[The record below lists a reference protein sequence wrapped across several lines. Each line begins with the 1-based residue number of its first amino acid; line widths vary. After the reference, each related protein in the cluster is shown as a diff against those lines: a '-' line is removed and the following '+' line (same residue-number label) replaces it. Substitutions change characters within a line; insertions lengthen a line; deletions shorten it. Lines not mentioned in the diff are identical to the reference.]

1 MIKTILENPIGNNA
15 QWLTVQVIFIKKRNL
30 TRMAI
35 MISFKIL
42 F

>member
-15 QWLTVQVIFIKKRNL
+15 QWLTVQVILLKEEKFDKDGYHD
-30 TRMAI
+30 
-35 MISFKIL
+35 L